1 VYEYIGSEQ
10 LFSKERERERERA
23 RERERE
29 GEKQILLEKKM
40 Q

>member
-23 RERERE
+23 RRERER